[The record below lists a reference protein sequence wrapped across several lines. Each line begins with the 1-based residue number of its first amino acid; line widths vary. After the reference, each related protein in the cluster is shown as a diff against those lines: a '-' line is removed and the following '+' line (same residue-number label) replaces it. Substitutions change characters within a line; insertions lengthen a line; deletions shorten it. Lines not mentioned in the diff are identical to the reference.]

1 VSTDLPVNN
10 DEGDEMALFEKAV
23 EKFEKV
29 WSTSLPTSCVL

>member
-23 EKFEKV
+23 EKF
-29 WSTSLPTSCVL
+29 